1 MVCEARVWSCHRC
14 RHRSIPGLC
23 REDGEVACEHLRHHS
38 SPGQSR
44 TLVEIGR
51 RELASPGMDLSDHQL
66 CQILMEA
73 LAILDA
79 DAEVA
84 VLNGASRTIDGCSI
98 AASLVSA
105 YLMAV
110 MIGPASNRG
119 TRSMPRSA
127 SLKSAGAVPFRS
139 GANPKSLPSRFTSP
153 PIRGLPKVGHKWS
166 KATARGNRRFA

>member
-1 MVCEARVWSCHRC
+1 
-14 RHRSIPGLC
+14 
-23 REDGEVACEHLRHHS
+23 
-38 SPGQSR
+38 
-44 TLVEIGR
+44 
-51 RELASPGMDLSDHQL
+51 
-66 CQILMEA
+66 MEA

-84 VLNGASRTIDGCSI
+84 VLNKASRTIDGCSI

-105 YLMAV
+105 YPVAV

-139 GANPKSLPSRFTSP
+139 RASPKSLPSRFTSP
-153 PIRGLPKVGHKWS
+153 PIRGLP
-166 KATARGNRRFA
+166 